1 MTLLALIC
9 AVGAVVVIVPAS
21 SRRRARRLFVGQ
33 STTSADRPRA
43 GLTDP
48 RVVRLVS
55 ALGGLGVAIGIG
67 GVWGWGLGSVIA
79 LGAPIGLSRME
90 SQRDR
95 QRREALERQGADAA
109 DLLAACLASGAPVA
123 PSTAAVARALGEPIA
138 QPLDALVAALALGA
152 DPVDAWRA
160 VAVQPGMS
168 GLSRAVARSLESG
181 APLTTTL
188 PGIADDLRRVS
199 RGQVEAAARAAGVR
213 AVAPLAACFLPA
225 FLLVGIVP
233 IVASLAIPFLTSPLG
248 G

>member
-1 MTLLALIC
+1 MTLLALIA
-9 AVGAVVVIVPAS
+9 AVGAVLVWLPAS
-21 SRRRARRLFVGQ
+21 SRRRARRVFA
-33 STTSADRPRA
+33 SDAERIESPRA
-43 GLTDP
+43 GLADP

-67 GVWGWGLGSVIA
+67 GIWGWGLGAAIAIGAPIA
-79 LGAPIGLSRME
+79 LGRLE

-123 PSTAAVARALGEPIA
+123 PSAAAVGRALGDPIA
-138 QPLDALVAALALGA
+138 EPLGSLVASLSLGA

-160 VAVQPGMS
+160 VGAQPGMS

-188 PGIADDLRRVS
+188 PGIADDLRRSS
-199 RGQVEAAARAAGVR
+199 RMQVEAAARAAGVR

-225 FLLVGIVP
+225 FLLIGVVP
-233 IVASLAIPFLTSPLG
+233 IVASLAIPFLTG
-248 G
+248 